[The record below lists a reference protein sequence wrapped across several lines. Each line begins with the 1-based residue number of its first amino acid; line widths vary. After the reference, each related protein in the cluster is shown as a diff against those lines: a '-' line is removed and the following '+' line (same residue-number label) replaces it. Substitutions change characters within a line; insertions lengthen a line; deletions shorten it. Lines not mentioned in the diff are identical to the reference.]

1 MSEVSLLDVM
11 QELRDLRVMVQ
22 KAFAPAQESRP
33 LSAEELLERWQIP
46 GKTMK
51 DRLHL
56 LARKCRDRGL
66 KPMEGTR
73 GLSATYG
80 VSDVIRAEAY
90 AQGKLRSRPRR
101 VA

>member
-1 MSEVSLLDVM
+1 MSEVSLQDVM
-11 QELRDLRVMVQ
+11 RELGELRSLVA
-22 KAFAPAQESRP
+22 KALAPAQESRP
-33 LSAEELLERWQIP
+33 LTAAELLERWQIP
-46 GKTMK
+46 GKTQK

-66 KPMEGTR
+66 KPMEGSR

-80 VSDVIRAEAY
+80 VSDVLRAEAY
-90 AQGKLRSRPRR
+90 AQGQLRSRPRR